1 MGSYGH
7 PPKSV
12 ERRGW
17 ATERGTE
24 ALTADGYCSGMFSV
38 RQKTVF
44 KRLGDIVPVKKETY
58 FFYFLKEASIF
69 QRKPKEP
76 LTIAKVWRFMDF
88 LCKHWF
94 LFSSVQ
100 SLSHV

>member
-1 MGSYGH
+1 M
-7 PPKSV
+7 

-17 ATERGTE
+17 ATERGAE

-58 FFYFLKEASIF
+58 FF
-69 QRKPKEP
+69 
-76 LTIAKVWRFMDF
+76 
-88 LCKHWF
+88 
-94 LFSSVQ
+94 LFSEGSEYIPKKAKGTFNN
-100 SLSHV
+100 S